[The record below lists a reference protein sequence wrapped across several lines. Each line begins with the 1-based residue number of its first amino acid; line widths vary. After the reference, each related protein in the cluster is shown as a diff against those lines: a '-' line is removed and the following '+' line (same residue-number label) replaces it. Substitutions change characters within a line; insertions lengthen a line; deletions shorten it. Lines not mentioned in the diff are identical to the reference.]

1 MAEKNAIKV
10 LAWHMHSA
18 VLLQEAKYCKKIV
31 NIINSKSYKTLT
43 QII

>member
-31 NIINSKSYKTLT
+31 NSKSYKTLT